1 MQSPAERIGDFI
13 EARIGNSKA
22 HWVSQGQ
29 AYTPNLIGVDSLVS
43 KGGMVN
49 KELENAFHLEM
60 ISVYERAKKEC
71 RYTAT
76 RFLQMVTEHGGL
88 ATAKM
93 LLAAPRISEGLT
105 HLWEAKRLDISMEA
119 TIQREPWCQLFTPDE
134 LSVARKRLGDLGYHG
149 Q

>member
-1 MQSPAERIGDFI
+1 MAGALRQMRRSLLVQSPAERIGDFI

-60 ISVYERAKKEC
+60 ISVYERAKK
-71 RYTAT
+71 
-76 RFLQMVTEHGGL
+76 
-88 ATAKM
+88 
-93 LLAAPRISEGLT
+93 PSEGT
-105 HLWEAKRLDISMEA
+105 VFKS
-119 TIQREPWCQLFTPDE
+119 C
-134 LSVARKRLGDLGYHG
+134 SKN
-149 Q
+149 